1 MAESGKT
8 GRAHARR
15 RHTWAEGLKRLARYR
30 LVVPLKR
37 SIHSPEHTARG
48 VMVGMAWAM
57 TPTVGLQMPLVFVT
71 WLVAR
76 RLFRWD
82 FSVVIGMVWT
92 WTTNLVTLVPAYYA
106 FYVTGRFML
115 GRGAGITAYG
125 EFRILL
131 DRSLATGA
139 DAGWYESMT
148 GSFAAVFYG
157 WGVPMLVGCIP
168 WAIVGGWVSYVLT
181 LKFVHHYRALRRRRR
196 QARRAAGEPASRF
209 GRLARERTPAPP
221 RDRDAG

>member
-8 GRAHARR
+8 GRARARR
-15 RHTWAEGLKRLARYR
+15 RNTWAEGLTRLARYR
-30 LVVPLKR
+30 LVVPLRR
-37 SIHSPEHTARG
+37 SVHSPEHTARG
-48 VMVGMAWAM
+48 VMVGMVWAM

-92 WTTNLVTLVPAYYA
+92 WTTNLVTLVPAYYV

-115 GRGAGITAYG
+115 GHGAGMTAYG
-125 EFRILL
+125 EFHTLL

-139 DAGWYESMT
+139 DPGWYESMT

-168 WAIVGGWVSYVLT
+168 WAIIGGWVSYVCT
-181 LKFVHHYRALRRRRR
+181 LKFVGHYRALRRRRR
-196 QARRAAGEPASRF
+196 EARLAAGGPASQC
-209 GRLARERTPAPP
+209 GRLARQPTPAPP
-221 RDRDAG
+221 KDRDAG